1 MKQLI
6 VIRHGET
13 DWNRELRFQGQLDVP
28 LNITGRLQAAR
39 LAEALAHEHVDAL
52 VCSDL
57 LRTRQ
62 TAEPLVARLKLEPQL
77 DPGWREQSFG
87 ELEGLRVADVERDRP
102 ELWAQWSR
110 HEEDQ
115 ALPGGESTRQ
125 FHERTM
131 LALQRLA
138 QIPHHR
144 VLVVT
149 HGGVLD
155 MLWRTARQ
163 LPLAGPRRCSIPNC
177 GINRFHFDG
186 ERLLITHWAED
197 SHLCGLPEQ
206 PSTVPRG
213 ARLASA

>member
-13 DWNRELRFQGQLDVP
+13 DWNRELRFQGQVDVP
-28 LNITGRLQAAR
+28 INATGRVQAAR
-39 LAEALAHEHVDAL
+39 LAEALTDEHVDAL

-62 TAEPLVARLKLEPQL
+62 TAEPVAARLKLDLQP

-102 ELWAQWSR
+102 EIWAQWSR
-110 HEEDQ
+110 HEEDH
-115 ALPGGESTRQ
+115 AVPGGESARH
-125 FHERTM
+125 FHGRVM
-131 LALQRLA
+131 IALQRLA
-138 QIPHHR
+138 QTPHRR

-155 MLWRTARQ
+155 MLWRTARD

-177 GINRFHFDG
+177 GINRFHLEG
-186 ERLLITHWAED
+186 ERLSIMHWAD
-197 SHLCGLPEQ
+197 DGHLCGLPEQ
-206 PSTVPRG
+206 PSTVPHG
-213 ARLASA
+213 IRLASA